1 MTGKPDDSE
10 LADLDPYELLVA
22 EADRLARFFST
33 LPEDGWARPSRCEGW
48 SVRDV
53 LAHLA
58 STEGYHHACLDDTLD
73 AFLKRGLE
81 AGASDLTG
89 FNEWGIRAYDGRTPS
104 EILAEWQRDR
114 ADATRRMRARDGGTM
129 TTMVPDYPVR
139 LQAFHTATELA
150 THADDVGVPV
160 APAEAAARTDWRAR
174 FNRFALAEDG
184 RDVEIVPGGGR
195 NRVRAGGAE
204 AELSDADLVDALAG
218 RLPADH
224 PLAPELRTALALAP

>member
-1 MTGKPDDSE
+1 VTGKPDDSE
-10 LADLDPYELLVA
+10 LVGLDPYDLLEG
-22 EADRLARFFST
+22 EAARLERFFAS
-33 LPEDGWARPSRCEGW
+33 LPDDGWARPTRCEGW

-58 STEGYHHACLDDTLD
+58 STEGYHRACLDDALD
-73 AFLKRGLE
+73 AFLNRGLE
-81 AGASDLTG
+81 AGATDVAG
-89 FNEWGIRAYDGRTPS
+89 FNEWGIRAYDGCSPAD
-104 EILAEWQRDR
+104 ILAEWVENRGQ
-114 ADATRRMRARDGGTM
+114 AVARMRARDGGTM

-139 LQAFHTATELA
+139 LQALHTATELA

-160 APAEAAARTDWRAR
+160 APAEGSARTDWRSR

-184 RDVEIVPGGGR
+184 RDVEIVVGGGR

-204 AELSDADLVDALAG
+204 AELSDADLVEATAG

-224 PLAPELRTALALAP
+224 PLPPELRTALALG